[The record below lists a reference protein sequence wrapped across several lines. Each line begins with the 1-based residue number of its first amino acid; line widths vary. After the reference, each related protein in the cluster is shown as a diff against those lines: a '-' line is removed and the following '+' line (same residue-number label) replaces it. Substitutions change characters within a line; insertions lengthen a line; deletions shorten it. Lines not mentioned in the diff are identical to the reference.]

1 MYLDESALG
10 KEYLEY
16 CNLKRIAIT
25 TNILD
30 LSNISWFFPTLLL
43 PLGIFIKE
51 NNKIDIILPS
61 DINVSKYVNII
72 MKDKLNSIKSSYIP
86 IVEIH
91 PNRPLI
97 EKKLESLINYQ
108 KIHKGSQ
115 NAFSYFIGELIDNI
129 YEHSKFSSA
138 YIMAQK
144 YKHRNFT
151 EIGIIDNGISIPGS
165 YESKGYN
172 FNDIEAL
179 EQALKGLSTKD
190 YYERGY
196 GLRTSLDILI
206 KGFEAECLII
216 SRGGGLILN
225 KNNSSYIKLE
235 ENHIFKGTLI
245 STRLYNINREVNV
258 YEYVEK

>member
-1 MYLDESALG
+1 MYLNENALG
-10 KEYLEY
+10 NEYLKY
-16 CNLKRIAIT
+16 CDLKKNALT
-25 TNILD
+25 TKSLD
-30 LSNISWFFPTLLL
+30 LSTLSWVFPTFLL

-51 NNKIDIILPS
+51 HSEIDVIPPMDNDVL
-61 DINVSKYVNII
+61 KYVNIM
-72 MKDKLNSIKSSYIP
+72 MKGKIDSIKRSYIP
-86 IVEIH
+86 IVEIL
-91 PNRPLI
+91 PNRTLI
-97 EKKLESLINYQ
+97 EKKLDSLIINL
-108 KIHKGSQ
+108 KIHKRSQ

-165 YESKGYN
+165 YESNGYN

-190 YYERGY
+190 YERGY

-216 SRGGGLILN
+216 SKGAGLILN

-235 ENHIFKGTLI
+235 QNYIFKGTLI

-258 YEYVEK
+258 YEYIEK